1 MSLTKPNQ
9 NKITSIQKIKTG
21 FKPMNPL
28 SFKEVYQSPDLFS
41 LARQNHKQ
49 GALPNNKIKSL
60 KEFQ

>member
-1 MSLTKPNQ
+1 
-9 NKITSIQKIKTG
+9 
-21 FKPMNPL
+21 MNPL